1 MRKFFMTTFF
11 ALLLAATVG
20 DVTAQETKTASDS
33 YIKNRISLNV
43 GAKVF
48 QQYGF
53 DDMLAS
59 VDVLYGLN
67 NWLEA
72 GLFTS
77 GRGSYVNYR
86 GSYVNYGENDV
97 KYDLVLYYGVAA
109 KAHLLPIIINPSYRR
124 FDVYANLH
132 LGAKSALYNHDSR
145 GIDYSRTSLY
155 VNGGLGVGYNFN
167 KRIGLFYECNY
178 SNSDNM
184 IYGVGN
190 LDGLNHKLGV
200 RLRFNDK

>member
-1 MRKFFMTTFF
+1 MRKFFMTAFF
-11 ALLLAATVG
+11 ALLLAAIVG
-20 DVTAQETKTASDS
+20 DVSAQETKQASDS

-67 NWLEA
+67 NWLET

-77 GRGSYVNYR
+77 GR

-109 KAHLLPIIINPSYRR
+109 KAHLLPVIINPSYRR

-132 LGAKSALYNHDSR
+132 LGAKSALYNYDSR

>member
-1 MRKFFMTTFF
+1 MKKFFMTVF
-11 ALLLAATVG
+11 ALLLAAIVG
-20 DVTAQETKTASDS
+20 DVTAQETKPASDS

-53 DDMLAS
+53 DDMFAS

-77 GRGSYVNYR
+77 GRGSYVNY
-86 GSYVNYGENDV
+86 GENDV

-109 KAHLLPIIINPSYRR
+109 KRICFPLL
-124 FDVYANLH
+124 
-132 LGAKSALYNHDSR
+132 
-145 GIDYSRTSLY
+145 
-155 VNGGLGVGYNFN
+155 
-167 KRIGLFYECNY
+167 
-178 SNSDNM
+178 
-184 IYGVGN
+184 
-190 LDGLNHKLGV
+190 
-200 RLRFNDK
+200 

>member
-1 MRKFFMTTFF
+1 MKKFFLVAF
-11 ALLLAATVG
+11 ALLLATTVG

-53 DDMLAS
+53 DDMFAS

-77 GRGSYVNYR
+77 GRGSYVNY
-86 GSYVNYGENDV
+86 GGNDV

-109 KAHLLPIIINPSYRR
+109 KAHLLPVIINPSYRR

-132 LGAKSALYNHDSR
+132 LGAKSALYNYDSR
-145 GIDYSRTSLY
+145 GIDYSRKSLY

-178 SNSDNM
+178 SNSD
-184 IYGVGN
+184 ILYGVGN
-190 LDGLNHKLGV
+190 LNGLNHKLGV
-200 RLRFNDK
+200 RLRFNVK

>member
-1 MRKFFMTTFF
+1 MKKFFLAVF

-33 YIKNRISLNV
+33 YIKDRISLNV

-53 DDMLAS
+53 DDMFAS

-77 GRGSYVNYR
+77 GRGSYVNY
-86 GSYVNYGENDV
+86 GGNDV

-109 KAHLLPIIINPSYRR
+109 KAHLLPVIINPSYRR

-132 LGAKSALYNHDSR
+132 LGAKSALYNYDSR
-145 GIDYSRTSLY
+145 GIDYSRKSLY

-178 SNSDNM
+178 SNSD
-184 IYGVGN
+184 ILYGVGN
-190 LDGLNHKLGV
+190 LNGLNHKLGV
-200 RLRFNDK
+200 RLRFNVK

>member
-1 MRKFFMTTFF
+1 MKKIFRITFV
-11 ALLLAATVG
+11 LLLVAIVG
-20 DVTAQETKTASDS
+20 KVSAQETKQASDS

-77 GRGSYVNYR
+77 GRGSYVNY
-86 GSYVNYGENDV
+86 GENDV

-132 LGAKSALYNHDSR
+132 LGAKSSLYNHDSR

-184 IYGVGN
+184 LYGVGN

-200 RLRFNDK
+200 RLRFNVK

>member
-1 MRKFFMTTFF
+1 MKKFFFMTF
-11 ALLLAATVG
+11 ALLFAALVG
-20 DVTAQETKTASDS
+20 DVSAQEIKQANDS
-33 YIKNRISLNV
+33 YIKNKISLNI

-48 QQYGF
+48 QEYGF
-53 DDMLAS
+53 DYLFAS

-77 GRGSYVNYR
+77 GRGSFA
-86 GSYVNYGENDV
+86 NYGGNGG

-109 KAHLLPIIINPSYRR
+109 KAHLLPIIINSSYSR

-132 LGAKSALYNHDSR
+132 LGAKSVLYNNDLI
-145 GIDYSRTSLY
+145 IDYSRTSLY
-155 VNGGLGVGYNFN
+155 INGGIGVGYNFN

-178 SNSDNM
+178 SNSD
-184 IYGVGN
+184 ILSGVGN
-190 LDGLNHKLGV
+190 LNGLNHKLGV
-200 RLRFNDK
+200 RLRFNVK

>member
-1 MRKFFMTTFF
+1 MKKFFLAAF
-11 ALLLAATVG
+11 ALLLATTVG

>member
-1 MRKFFMTTFF
+1 MKKFFMTTFF
-11 ALLLAATVG
+11 ALLLAAIVG
-20 DVTAQETKTASDS
+20 DVSAQETKQASDS

-48 QQYGF
+48 QQNGF

-67 NWLEA
+67 NWLEV

-77 GRGSYVNYR
+77 GR

-132 LGAKSALYNHDSR
+132 LGAKSSLYNHDSR

-184 IYGVGN
+184 LYGVGN